1 MKLFMKKIFL
11 ILFAIAAGIFF
22 TSCKSID
29 GTVYN
34 PKTVSASFPSS
45 IIQVNMLPA
54 DGNKF
59 QVPLWRGNTS
69 GTASVAVTIDDPSGA
84 FTPSSKSFDFA
95 DGESVAYI
103 TFSYADLNNF
113 TGAANNITITLDND
127 SDVSVSGIS
136 TTQVQAKR
144 KLTMKLIGT
153 GTYHSDWPEEDW
165 AQPVYEAEEAHYYEL
180 PDCFYNDGYSA
191 AKGYTICFSISK
203 GKVIWPDEQNTG
215 VYNSGRTSKM
225 YLTVGNTKLTG
236 RIVEATVDYHF
247 PGAENTAKRWYEGG
261 SAASPAYP
269 ERFTFPDSYTI
280 PTD

>member
-1 MKLFMKKIFL
+1 MKKIFL

-113 TGAANNITITLDND
+113 TG
-127 SDVSVSGIS
+127 
-136 TTQVQAKR
+136 
-144 KLTMKLIGT
+144 
-153 GTYHSDWPEEDW
+153 
-165 AQPVYEAEEAHYYEL
+165 
-180 PDCFYNDGYSA
+180 
-191 AKGYTICFSISK
+191 
-203 GKVIWPDEQNTG
+203 
-215 VYNSGRTSKM
+215 
-225 YLTVGNTKLTG
+225 
-236 RIVEATVDYHF
+236 
-247 PGAENTAKRWYEGG
+247 
-261 SAASPAYP
+261 
-269 ERFTFPDSYTI
+269 
-280 PTD
+280 